1 VESTGSNIAN
11 LILLINKNKI
21 HKQILIIMYHKNS
34 LSKLNNIAEKA
45 PTAMQAFLA
54 FDKAAMAQ
62 GVLDIKTKE
71 LIALAVAHTTQCI
84 YCIDLHNANARKNG
98 ATDQEIA
105 ETILV
110 AAALRAGGA
119 VAHGTHC
126 F

>member
-1 VESTGSNIAN
+1 
-11 LILLINKNKI
+11 
-21 HKQILIIMYHKNS
+21 MYHKNA
-34 LSKLNNIAEKA
+34 LSKLSHITENA
-45 PTAMQAFLA
+45 PTAMQAFFA
-54 FDKAAMAQ
+54 FDKAAMAA
-62 GVLDIKTKE
+62 GALDVKTKE

-84 YCIDLHNANARKNG
+84 YCIDLHNANARKHG
-98 ATDQEIA
+98 ATDQDIS